1 MVHPHSQLGHFQD
14 RRFQSCWM
22 RLVTGTVT
30 AALMGGLFSAD
41 PGLAEAISFDSLE
54 DIEYWQNLC
63 RLQADAE
70 NYEEALTAC
79 EQAIALSPENA
90 NTWAQHSG
98 ILLSLEAYPEAIASA
113 DRSLAFDDKNS
124 LAIVYQCV
132 AYTKLGETETALD
145 KCNEALRVNGSWS
158 SENPALAWLYRG
170 NILAQA
176 EQHELALVAYERTL
190 LLEPE
195 ASLTLVRKCSSYL
208 ALARSHQ
215 AIDTCEAAIAGNGN
229 WGDSSPAMAWTYQ
242 GQAYTQLGKFYEAIA
257 AYDQAIALD
266 PNNPLTWAAQ
276 GQVLEA
282 LRRDSEALVS
292 YDRAV
297 AIKADYS
304 LAQLGKC
311 TLLNRLGS
319 HEEALASCDAA
330 LESDGDLVGQELA
343 QVWNQRSIALTGA
356 AQYEE
361 ALASINRAVG
371 ISPDYVEAH

>member
-1 MVHPHSQLGHFQD
+1 MSMVHPHSQLGHFQD

-30 AALMGGLFSAD
+30 AALMGGLFSAG
-41 PGLAEAISFDSLE
+41 PGLAEATSFDSLE

-113 DRSLAFDDKNS
+113 DRSLAFDEKNS
-124 LAIVYQCV
+124 LAITYQCV
-132 AYTKLGETETALD
+132 AYTALNNTETALD
-145 KCNEALRVNGSWS
+145 KCNNALRVNGSWG

-170 NILAQA
+170 TLLAQA

-195 ASLTLVRKCSSYL
+195 DSLTLVRKCSSYL
-208 ALARSHQ
+208 ALTRARE
-215 AIDTCEAAIAGNGN
+215 AISTCEAAIAGNGN
-229 WGDSSPAMAWTYQ
+229 WGNSNPAVARTNQ
-242 GQAYTQLGKFYEAIA
+242 GQAYTQLGQFDDAIA

-266 PNNPLTWAAQ
+266 PNNALTWAAQ

-282 LRRDSEALVS
+282 LHRDAEALVS
-292 YDRAV
+292 YDRATT
-297 AIKADYS
+297 IKEDYS
-304 LAQLGKC
+304 LALLGKC
-311 TLLNRLGS
+311 TLLNRLQS
-319 HEEALASCDAA
+319 YEEALASCDGA
-330 LESDGDLVGQELA
+330 L
-343 QVWNQRSIALTGA
+343 
-356 AQYEE
+356 
-361 ALASINRAVG
+361 
-371 ISPDYVEAH
+371 